1 MMCVVFHLRLF
12 IFFAHVISSYF
23 CLVVTHTHRPIP
35 THPLGEGFALTH
47 IASHW
52 NVGGWWVVLGGRHS
66 EIPTTKVTSFWWLKV
81 RAIICCLLILFIT
94 QSGSCTLR
102 PARLLLCCVP
112 LHRRQILSDTTSSPL
127 SLTATKT
134 QASKGLAWR
143 LNKSACNSGNRIT
156 AGSQYLI
163 GHLVHKW

>member
-1 MMCVVFHLRLF
+1 MVRNTARYYLIFWQLAATIASPFSTSLPPSLPPSEVDIRPTNTKEPSKNKRLTF
-12 IFFAHVISSYF
+12 WTTFRHNPYESYF
-23 CLVVTHTHRPIP
+23 
-35 THPLGEGFALTH
+35 
-47 IASHW
+47 
-52 NVGGWWVVLGGRHS
+52 NWVIQR
-66 EIPTTKVTSFWWLKV
+66 

-143 LNKSACNSGNRIT
+143 VNKSACNSGNRIT